1 MAMNINTDANQTI
14 DKFSGL
20 NGEVQ
25 DTSALNS
32 LFSINFKSED
42 ISSDNN
48 IIDKEYLF
56 DEDDIKLLDYIFHI
70 IPDFQNKKNNLPD
83 LDKII
88 SSGYFKNNAQLLKT
102 LQSQKN
108 IADNRNKH
116 LLNEKKNIQQ
126 KIIINNLKKNKA
138 EDKTTEYKKQYRNE
152 LEKRNS
158 L

>member
-1 MAMNINTDANQTI
+1 MLKKIERFKRLATLRKRDISKEIANSNLIENEIIKNQNLITQINTIMD
-14 DKFSGL
+14 
-20 NGEVQ
+20 NGRAE
-25 DTSALNS
+25 
-32 LFSINFKSED
+32 KS
-42 ISSDNN
+42 
-48 IIDKEYLF
+48 
-56 DEDDIKLLDYIFHI
+56 
-70 IPDFQNKKNNLPD
+70 
-83 LDKII
+83 DKII
-88 SSGYFKNNAQLLKT
+88 SSGYFKNNAQLLNT

-138 EDKTTEYKKQYRNE
+138 EDKTTEYKKQYLNE

>member
-1 MAMNINTDANQTI
+1 LLKKI
-14 DKFSGL
+14 
-20 NGEVQ
+20 ER
-25 DTSALNS
+25 
-32 LFSINFKSED
+32 FKRLATLRKRD
-42 ISSDNN
+42 ISKEIANSNLIENEIIKNKNLITQIN
-48 IIDKEYLF
+48 IIMDNGRTEKS
-56 DEDDIKLLDYIFHI
+56 
-70 IPDFQNKKNNLPD
+70 
-83 LDKII
+83 DKII
-88 SSGYFKNNAQLLKT
+88 SSGYFKNNAQLLNT

>member
-1 MAMNINTDANQTI
+1 MLKKI
-14 DKFSGL
+14 
-20 NGEVQ
+20 ER
-25 DTSALNS
+25 
-32 LFSINFKSED
+32 FKRLATLRKRD
-42 ISSDNN
+42 ISKEIANSNLIENEIIKNKNLIAQIDTIMDNGRAE
-48 IIDKEYLF
+48 KS
-56 DEDDIKLLDYIFHI
+56 
-70 IPDFQNKKNNLPD
+70 
-83 LDKII
+83 DKII
-88 SSGYFKNNAQLLKT
+88 SSGYFKNNAQLLNT

-138 EDKTTEYKKQYRNE
+138 EDKTAEYKKQYRNE